1 MRSPQ
6 LYALAARRADEATDQ
21 PDYLPDAEPLPPIRL
36 GAWARWMA
44 ERDVEDHAPS
54 TATRSVQRARIGR
67 PAREAATDAGR
78 TG

>member
-21 PDYLPDAEPLPPIRL
+21 PDHLPDTAPLPPIRL
-36 GAWARWMA
+36 GAWARWIADREA
-44 ERDVEDHAPS
+44 EDDASAAP
-54 TATRSVQRARIGR
+54 TVAVRRARIGPVRSR
-67 PAREAATDAGR
+67 P